1 MPNMID
7 AITDAALD
15 LLKREGL
22 NGWTVEAVAQDAGCA
37 KGLVN
42 YHFGTKDTLL
52 ARVRERLEFDRR
64 ESRLAALDAAAGTAA
79 LDRLWQVLDAEVTT
93 GAFGAWADL
102 VRHFGPATSGT
113 YRSDDLRLVAAVA
126 RALGLAE
133 SELMVFAP
141 LIGPALDAFQLRL
154 LQGEP
159 PARAREG
166 YDRLWVG
173 VLG

>member
-1 MPNMID
+1 MID
-7 AITDAALD
+7 AIVDAASG
-15 LLKREGL
+15 LLRQEGL
-22 NGWTVEAVAQDAGCA
+22 TGWTVDAVARSAGCA

-52 ARVRERLEFDRR
+52 ARVRERLEFERR
-64 ESRLAALDAAAGTAA
+64 ESRLAALDTAAGTAA
-79 LDRLWQVLDAEVTT
+79 LDRLWQVLDDEVTT
-93 GAFGAWADL
+93 GSFGAWADL
-102 VRHFGPATSGT
+102 IRHFGPATSGS
-113 YRSDDLRLVAAVA
+113 YRSDDLRLVAAAA
-126 RALGLAE
+126 RALDLAE
-133 SELMVFAP
+133 SELMPFAP